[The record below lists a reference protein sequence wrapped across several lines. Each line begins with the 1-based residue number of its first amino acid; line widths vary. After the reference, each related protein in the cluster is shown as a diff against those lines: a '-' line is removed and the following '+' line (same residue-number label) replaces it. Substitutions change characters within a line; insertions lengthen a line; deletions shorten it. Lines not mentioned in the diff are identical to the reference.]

1 MPKPPEGC
9 LSLSLPCQPGHLCI
23 LANAGL
29 TLERAAQQPPHLL
42 RGTVGF
48 QRVTE
53 LPPSSLLIPPWAEVT
68 DRISF
73 LLPLLNQFHSLSGE
87 EPLLMLSCV
96 DTDALRTPR
105 SLFSLPGLPLP
116 PPLLPPPQGKGSPW
130 NPRARLAVWPW
141 GSRLPS
147 LSHSFHMVR

>member
-116 PPLLPPPQGKGSPW
+116 PLFCPLPKAKAAPGIPGQGLLCGPGVVAC
-130 NPRARLAVWPW
+130 PL
-141 GSRLPS
+141 
-147 LSHSFHMVR
+147 